1 MKTDIFGNVF
11 LIKDGTLY
19 RGIPVAGLAPGR
31 YYVEAI
37 HPEDR
42 YYKEIYNFTVLR
54 VGPTDL
60 EINKTVS
67 NATCN
72 VSDIV
77 DWNVTTGN
85 IGPIDAE
92 NVTVRDILPEGLD
105 LLNLT
110 FSFVDSINGNWC
122 TGKLDLSSN
131 TLTYGVYN
139 ATAGTWTYYEASYDG
154 TGTWTIVIPDIDGND
169 DILKPV
175 TISLTLNKGSDT
187 TVTLFVSDL
196 LEQSSVV
203 MNLVTN
209 VTEEGEFTNFANV
222 TTDTPETNY
231 TNNNATNTTKTG
243 DEVTNLTV
251 IKVWDDNNNQDDVRP
266 VNVTVELFADGVKIN
281 ETVLNEG
288 NSWKCTFPEL
298 PVYNNGKVI
307 NYTVNE
313 TPVANYTVNIT
324 VNADGTFVINNT
336 HIPEVTELN
345 VTKVWNDENNQDG
358 VRPVNV
364 TVYLFANGNLINQ
377 TVLTA
382 DNDWKHTFPDLDVY
396 ENGQVINYTIAEVAV
411 TDYTIVITNDTA
423 YDWTVRN
430 SHTPLRT
437 SVNVTKVWDDEN
449 NQDGVRPVNV
459 TV

>member
-1 MKTDIFGNVF
+1 MLKM
-11 LIKDGTLY
+11 
-19 RGIPVAGLAPGR
+19 
-31 YYVEAI
+31 
-37 HPEDR
+37 
-42 YYKEIYNFTVLR
+42 
-54 VGPTDL
+54 
-60 EINKTVS
+60 
-67 NATCN
+67 
-72 VSDIV
+72 
-77 DWNVTTGN
+77 
-85 IGPIDAE
+85 
-92 NVTVRDILPEGLD
+92 
-105 LLNLT
+105 LL
-110 FSFVDSINGNWC
+110 SINGNWC

-139 ATAGTWTYYEASYDG
+139 ATAGTWTYNEASYDG
-154 TGTWTIVIPDIDGND
+154 TGTWNIVIPDIDGNV

-209 VTEEGEFTNFANV
+209 VTKEGEFTNFANV

-231 TNNNATNTTKTG
+231 TNNNATNITKTG

-251 IKVWDDNNNQDDVRP
+251 IKVWDDNNNQDGVRPVNVTVELFADGVKINETVLNEGNGWKFTFTDLPVKNNGQVINYTVNETAIANYNYTVNETAIANYTAVITNETAYNWTVINNHTPLVTEVNVTKVWDDNNNQDDVRP

-324 VNADGTFVINNT
+324 VNDDGTYVINNT
-336 HIPEVTELN
+336 HVPLETEVN
-345 VTKVWNDENNQDG
+345 VTKVWDDENNQDG
-358 VRPVNV
+358 VIE
-364 TVYLFANGNLINQ
+364 T
-377 TVLTA
+377 
-382 DNDWKHTFPDLDVY
+382 
-396 ENGQVINYTIAEVAV
+396 E
-411 TDYTIVITNDTA
+411 
-423 YDWTVRN
+423 
-430 SHTPLRT
+430 
-437 SVNVTKVWDDEN
+437 VNVTKVWDDEN

-459 TV
+459 TVELFADGVKINETILNEGNGWKFTFPNLPVYKDGVVIVYTVNETPVANYTVRWCQTCQCNCLFIRKW